1 MLFYLTFF
9 YKILKSELAINSVS
23 NMLIETT
30 ETKNIE
36 SKFLEFDISIASLQI
51 TYKNSRIFS

>member
-1 MLFYLTFF
+1 MLFYLSFV

-36 SKFLEFDISIASLQI
+36 SKFLEFGISIASLQI